1 MKLIKR
7 LFMFLLF
14 LVFLVTLVVVGLY
27 VYVQATYNI
36 NLFTVGNSL
45 VKLTYEVDENKLITN
60 PYTEDDLISSKTQ
73 LNKIN
78 VITEKDNG
86 YTFDYS
92 NLNLEEM
99 DIKLSDK
106 ECAAFF
112 SQFCEESMNSTITN
126 GNFNIPF
133 EILQVDFFDCSS
145 EGANFNVI
153 IRLDIKEIKNSLN
166 EFPLNLISGYIP
178 NYLYI
183 SSTVIVKD
191 LGELNYT
198 IYSKELKINNLET
211 EECME
216 IFSILK
222 NFIQLGT
229 YEEFNINIGKIFVDG
244 LIGNSSSEGFTYSL
258 KKEGN
263 KDLGPLGI
271 LGVKGF
277 SFLTNNNEDY
287 YVIEIGIL

>member
-1 MKLIKR
+1 MKLIRR

-14 LVFLVTLVVVGLY
+14 LVFLLALVVGGIFIY
-27 VYVQATYNI
+27 VKSVYDI

-45 VKLTYEVDENKLITN
+45 VKLTYEVDEKKLITN
-60 PYTEDDLISSKTQ
+60 PYTEEDLMSSKTQ

-78 VITEKDNG
+78 AITEKDNG
-86 YTFDYS
+86 YSFDYD
-92 NLNLEEM
+92 NLNFEEM
-99 DIKLSDK
+99 DVKLSDK

-133 EILQVDFFDCSS
+133 EILQVDFSDCSS

-153 IRLDIKEIKNSLN
+153 IKLDIREIKKSLN

-178 NYLYI
+178 DYLYI
-183 SSTVIVKD
+183 SSTVEVKD

-198 IYSKELKINNLET
+198 SNSKELKVNNLES

-216 IFSILK
+216 ILGILNAFLK
-222 NFIQLGT
+222 LGT
-229 YEEFNINIGKIFVDG
+229 YEEFNVMIGNIFVDG
-244 LIGNSSSEGFTYSL
+244 LIGNSSSEGFTYRL

-263 KDLGPLGI
+263 KDLGPLGS